1 MNLDLRMTDL
11 LETMNRTGTAGG
23 RRTGNMKRMT
33 MKRSFA
39 ITHAGHDGLVPS
51 YAELVDEI
59 LVLVSGQVPY
69 VLRETNRKHR
79 QSQRWIHEFLGEA
92 YIHGL
97 IDGEIADLN
106 RAADDVM
113 LE

>member
-1 MNLDLRMTDL
+1 
-11 LETMNRTGTAGG
+11 
-23 RRTGNMKRMT
+23 MT

-79 QSQRWIHEFLGEA
+79 QSQRWIDEFLGEA

-97 IDGEIADLN
+97 IDGETADLN
-106 RAADDVM
+106 RAVDDVI